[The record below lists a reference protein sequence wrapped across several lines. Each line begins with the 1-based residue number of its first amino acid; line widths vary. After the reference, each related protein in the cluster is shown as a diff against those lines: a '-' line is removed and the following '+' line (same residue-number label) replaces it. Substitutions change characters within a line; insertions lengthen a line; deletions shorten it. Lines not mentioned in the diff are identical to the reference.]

1 MEIFEIIKWVV
12 AVGAGGVITFVS
24 QLLFFKP
31 NKRIKDAEADA
42 KEIDNLNSR
51 MASMENQIDFL
62 SKRLDVVM
70 KDLGA
75 STERERTLQNDLSI
89 SELKR
94 QKGKNAISQAHGCKY
109 VECIGDCP
117 VLARQKKLEDE
128 YLASLVSANERQ
140 TENRIKKQ

>member
-1 MEIFEIIKWVV
+1 MELFDIIKWVV

-24 QLLFFKP
+24 QILFFKP

-51 MASMENQIDFL
+51 MASMQNQIDFL
-62 SKRLDVVM
+62 ATRLDVVM

-75 STERERTLQNDLSI
+75 STERERALQNDLGI

-94 QKGKNAISQAHGCKY
+94 QKGKNAISQAHGCQH
-109 VECIGDCP
+109 VGCIADCP
-117 VLARQKKLEDE
+117 VLTRQKEHEEE
-128 YLASLVSANERQ
+128 YLASLESANERKPK
-140 TENRIKKQ
+140 NRF